1 MHTRQVRFTSQLA
14 LVGVILVGTVLITRH
29 MERIVAPTSAGSS
42 ECATIP
48 EMPRLPEPSVGEDS
62 AIIGQTMFGH
72 ANLWQE
78 ATGCF
83 WQDSATGL
91 MQSDEDGYNL
101 ELFDS
106 VFGTPTS
113 SLSPFENQECDAHD
127 FNDMQVTIGA
137 DSAAG
142 SIGEDEL
149 VSYSEEGQETITK
162 LGPER
167 PSNGCDTTE
176 TPPVQNIEQTSDTVR
191 TSAPAEQVLTKVRTK
206 FRCLETVLRKAV
218 IEPYQIDGK
227 IEGLRITGLDGIS
240 VARDLLIK
248 SGDIIRAINGQP
260 LNSKRQAYKI
270 FKKARTKSIMT
281 VDLLRDGEVQALLFD
296 FQ

>member
-14 LVGVILVGTVLITRH
+14 LVGVILVGTVLITRQT
-29 MERIVAPTSAGSS
+29 ERIVAPTSAGGS

-62 AIIGQTMFGH
+62 AIIGQTMFSH
-72 ANLWQE
+72 ANSWQE

-91 MQSDEDGYNL
+91 IPSDEDGYNL
-101 ELFDS
+101 KLFGS
-106 VFGTPTS
+106 VFGAPTS
-113 SLSPFENQECDAHD
+113 SPSPFENQECDAHD
-127 FNDMQVTIGA
+127 FDDMQGTIGA

-142 SIGEDEL
+142 SIEEDEL
-149 VSYSEEGQETITK
+149 VSYSKEGQETMTR
-162 LGPER
+162 LGTER

-176 TPPVQNIEQTSDTVR
+176 TPPGQNIEKTSDTVR
-191 TSAPAEQVLTKVRTK
+191 TSAPAEQVLTKVQTK
-206 FRCLETVLRKAV
+206 FRCLEAILKKAV
-218 IEPYQIDGK
+218 IEPYQINGK
-227 IEGLRITGLDGIS
+227 IEGLRITGLDKIS
-240 VARDLLIK
+240 VARDLLLK
-248 SGDIIRAINGQP
+248 SGDIIRAVNGHP

-270 FKKARTKSIMT
+270 FMKARTKSIMT